1 MAEQAR
7 HRVVLNFDD
16 GLRLKLICPETGCRP
31 ATQCGECYRHVD
43 DEEREPCGA
52 CPGPEDTGCW
62 VLSWFENCTYDELLH
77 GEVTVEID
85 TEWDGESLLATIT
98 GPAPSPSTS

>member
-52 CPGPEDTGCW
+52 CPGSRGHR
-62 VLSWFENCTYDELLH
+62 VLGAELVRELH
-77 GEVTVEID
+77 VRR
-85 TEWDGESLLATIT
+85 A
-98 GPAPSPSTS
+98 APR